1 MLAIAVVLSSV
12 VFTAAANILP
22 LSVSGFI
29 AIFMMLF
36 LKVMTPQEAIGAV
49 EGPTLLIIASSGGVG
64 KAIQHTGVG
73 EWLGDCFVAM
83 SFNSFA
89 GLLIWFYILLSI
101 LGCFLNNNAQIVLVM
116 PIAYSASAKAGVGF
130 RPFMYLCMMM
140 ASISS
145 FNIPIARATN
155 LMISNRG
162 PYTFGDFAVFG
173 MTLQLFL
180 MPFLLGF
187 LYQFEVNNLWEYFND
202 VCAPYGSLC

>member
-1 MLAIAVVLSSV
+1 
-12 VFTAAANILP
+12 
-22 LSVSGFI
+22 
-29 AIFMMLF
+29 
-36 LKVMTPQEAIGAV
+36 
-49 EGPTLLIIASSGGVG
+49 
-64 KAIQHTGVG
+64 
-73 EWLGDCFVAM
+73 
-83 SFNSFA
+83 
-89 GLLIWFYILLSI
+89 
-101 LGCFLNNNAQIVLVM
+101 M